1 MAEVENPATLSVEQ
15 LSVRRGDKIVL
26 DSVSFESSSKTI
38 LSILGPNGAGKTTL
52 LKAIAGLLPF
62 DGQVRL
68 SGKPLSSFS
77 PREKAR
83 QLAFVPQHTLLRSAL
98 PVRSVV
104 AQGRYAHLGGLAQ
117 PRVEDREAIDLA
129 MEKTDVAQFAERA
142 FTDLSFGEQRRVLLA
157 RGLCTGASILCL
169 DEPAASLDIAHALSL
184 HALLGEL
191 AQEGHCIVVVM
202 HDLDDAL
209 LHTNRALLLHH
220 GHQVALGASSEVIA
234 PSHVESVYG
243 VRMQP
248 DAGLRFTLCKEDKG

>member
-1 MAEVENPATLSVEQ
+1 MADTHVGLSVEH
-15 LSVRRGDKIVL
+15 LSVVRGDKSVL
-26 DSVSFESSSKTI
+26 VDTTFEAHSGQV

-62 DGQVRL
+62 DGEVRL
-68 SGKPLSSFS
+68 FGRKLAEFS

-117 PRVEDREAIDLA
+117 PRAEDKAAIARA

-157 RGLCTGASILCL
+157 RGLCTGARILCL
-169 DEPAASLDIAHALSL
+169 DEPTASLDIAHALAL
-184 HALLGEL
+184 HALLRQL
-191 AQEGHCIVVVM
+191 AEEGHCIIVVM

-209 LHTNRALLLHH
+209 LHTDRALLLHQ
-220 GHQVALGASSEVIA
+220 GCQVALGASEEVIA
-234 PSHVESVYG
+234 PHHIEAVYD
-243 VRMQP
+243 VRMQVH
-248 DAGLRFTLCKEDKG
+248 AGLRFILDREEKT